1 MFPAFL
7 FCIFA
12 IAYCVITVIERPQ
25 NKNLKPFKKGDDPRR
40 CKRGKQKL
48 PDLYELLEEL
58 GGEGIREVIKA
69 LHTQAKKGN
78 VKAIQE
84 LLDRY
89 YGKSQQ
95 SIDLST
101 KGESLN
107 KKVDLSK
114 LTEEELREYA
124 ALQSKLEGN

>member
-1 MFPAFL
+1 MPNPEN
-7 FCIFA
+7 
-12 IAYCVITVIERPQ
+12 IE
-25 NKNLKPFKKGDDPRR
+25 KHKYKKGQSGNPNGRP
-40 CKRGKQKL
+40 KL
-48 PDLYELLEEL
+48 PDLKSLIEDM
-58 GGEGIREVIKA
+58 GEDNIKA
-69 LHTQAKKGN
+69 VVEALYKQAKKGN

-84 LLDRY
+84 VLDRY

-95 SIDLST
+95 SIDIST